1 MIYEILIRMEMETP
15 LSTKIDHK
23 ERKYIINDKVFIV
36 FLEEN

>member
-15 LSTKIDHK
+15 LNKIDHK
-23 ERKYIINDKVFIV
+23 ERKDIINDKVFIV